1 MAKAKTASFATIH
14 FTIAFTVAY
23 LLTGSLLVG
32 GALAI
37 IEPALNTVAYY
48 FHEKFWQGFSALP
61 DAARLSV
68 FAAD

>member
-1 MAKAKTASFATIH
+1 MTKTKTASFATMH

-23 LLTGSLLVG
+23 LLTGSLVVG

-48 FHEKFWQGFSALP
+48 FHEKLWQRISAASQRPPFS
-61 DAARLSV
+61 
-68 FAAD
+68 FAG

>member
-1 MAKAKTASFATIH
+1 MAKAKTASFATMH

-23 LLTGSLLVG
+23 LLTGSLVVG

-48 FHEKFWQGFSALP
+48 FHEKLWQRISAVRHRTPFS
-61 DAARLSV
+61 

>member
-1 MAKAKTASFATIH
+1 MAKAKTASFATMH

-23 LLTGSLLVG
+23 LLTGSLVVG

-48 FHEKFWQGFSALP
+48 FHEKLWQRISAASERTPFSF
-61 DAARLSV
+61 S
-68 FAAD
+68 